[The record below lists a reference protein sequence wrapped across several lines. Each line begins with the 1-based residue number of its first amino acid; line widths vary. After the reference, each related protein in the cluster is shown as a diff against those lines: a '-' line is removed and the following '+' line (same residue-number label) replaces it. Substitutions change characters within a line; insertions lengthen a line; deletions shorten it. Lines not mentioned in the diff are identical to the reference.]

1 MSAQINVQ
9 RVLVAGPTEAD
20 IQRWVEIA
28 LKHERRGNIEL
39 TLRIV
44 DETESATLNHQYR
57 DKDYAT
63 NVLSFTYDI
72 PAEVEINL
80 LGDLVICA
88 PVVQRE
94 AAEQGKPEQAH
105 WAHMIIHGLLHLLGF
120 DHRND
125 AEAKKMETHE
135 ISILAE
141 LEFPDPY
148 EISETEG

>member
-1 MSAQINVQ
+1 MLA
-9 RVLVAGPTEAD
+9 AGPSEAD
-20 IQRWVEIA
+20 IQHWVEVA
-28 LKHERRGNIEL
+28 LKHEQQDNIEL

-44 DETESATLNHQYR
+44 DEAESAALNYQYR

-88 PVVQRE
+88 PIVQRE
-94 AAEQGKPEQAH
+94 AAEQDKSEQAH

-120 DHRND
+120 DHLNEQD
-125 AEAKKMETHE
+125 ADKMEAHE
-135 ISILAE
+135 IAILAA
-141 LEFPDPY
+141 LKFPDPY
-148 EISETEG
+148 ETTD

>member
-1 MSAQINVQ
+1 MSAHIELQ
-9 RVLVAGPTEAD
+9 RVLTAGPAEAD
-20 IQRWVEIA
+20 IQHWVEVA
-28 LKHERRGNIEL
+28 LKYEQQENIEL

-44 DETESATLNHQYR
+44 DEAESAALNHQYR
-57 DKDYAT
+57 NKAYAT

-72 PAEVEINL
+72 PVEVEIDL

-120 DHRND
+120 DHIND
-125 AEAKKMETHE
+125 ADAKIMEEHE
-135 ISILAE
+135 ISILAQ
-141 LEFPDPY
+141 LEFPNPY
-148 EISETEG
+148 ETS

>member
-1 MSAQINVQ
+1 MSAHIELQ
-9 RVLVAGPTEAD
+9 RVLIAGPAEAD
-20 IQRWVEIA
+20 IQHWVEVA
-28 LKHERRGNIEL
+28 LKYEQQENIEL

-44 DETESATLNHQYR
+44 DEAESAALNHQYR
-57 DKDYAT
+57 NKAYAT

-72 PAEVEINL
+72 PVEVEIDL

-120 DHRND
+120 DHIND
-125 AEAKKMETHE
+125 ADAKIMEEHE
-135 ISILAE
+135 ISILAQ
-141 LEFPDPY
+141 LEFPNPY
-148 EISETEG
+148 ETS